1 MPESLFFKKK
11 GTLVEVFSSKFR
23 EISKSTFFIKHLRMT
38 LLLHVQLVER
48 DCINHVALNV
58 QNAGWIRKIS
68 AWKSHIWDKVFEN
81 GPSTPCGRQLL
92 KKLKQYGLL
101 QADHTLS
108 SFLKAAFHNFYLVHS
123 WILSPIYIGQF
134 SSNNFENL
142 RIRKWNDFRYLVH
155 KSLMPVYFG
164 DNKFIN
170 F

>member
-1 MPESLFFKKK
+1 MKKPYM
-11 GTLVEVFSSKFR
+11 GQSIREWAEYTL
-23 EISKSTFFIKHLRMT
+23 
-38 LLLHVQLVER
+38 
-48 DCINHVALNV
+48 
-58 QNAGWIRKIS
+58 
-68 AWKSHIWDKVFEN
+68 WKAAF
-81 GPSTPCGRQLL
+81 

-101 QADHTLS
+101 QADHTLA